1 MHERTKPN
9 VSPEP
14 IIGPAMTSSSKDPLA
29 PFRFLLAQDLRW
41 KRAKLNPRIHQAW
54 QSIQRHPLSMFI
66 EAVPAQRLAPH
77 DTYEDAVG
85 VFDRHAVEQMCVLDQ
100 HERLQGIV
108 TRSELFGA
116 FEQGRGPAT
125 KVEDFMLDNP
135 MMVTP
140 DQSPLAVAELMHK
153 HDVDWIPVVEN
164 KESRRLIGV
173 IRSERMLR
181 SLVAQV
187 VDG

>member
-1 MHERTKPN
+1 
-9 VSPEP
+9 
-14 IIGPAMTSSSKDPLA
+14 
-29 PFRFLLAQDLRW
+29 
-41 KRAKLNPRIHQAW
+41 
-54 QSIQRHPLSMFI
+54 
-66 EAVPAQRLAPH
+66 
-77 DTYEDAVG
+77 
-85 VFDRHAVEQMCVLDQ
+85 
-100 HERLQGIV
+100 
-108 TRSELFGA
+108 
-116 FEQGRGPAT
+116 
-125 KVEDFMLDNP
+125 MLDNP